1 MCRERFHHYRS
12 NEKNIIASLLKLAEY
27 INNHKMLPGNI
38 FEKQD
43 GRQGRLFDFKQ
54 GLLLAL

>member
-1 MCRERFHHYRS
+1 MCREISPLPS
-12 NEKNIIASLLKLAEY
+12 NEKNIIVSLLKFAEY

-54 GLLLAL
+54 GFLLAL

>member
-1 MCRERFHHYRS
+1 M
-12 NEKNIIASLLKLAEY
+12 KKDIIAILLKFAEY
-27 INNHKMLPGNI
+27 INNHKMLPWNI